1 MFRLARASIGSL
13 RGISPSVSEELWLPV
28 DEVVH
33 HDNVMVPIV
42 IRTGGH
48 VAGLDADRCDAGVIE
63 HDAEEGLVS
72 IAWRSRNGTA
82 EQQSAVSIEVLDERV
97 RPAVAEPR
105 ARTAVWLIN
114 ICEHRAEGSDCCR
127 DSAIGPG
134 YEEQSFGNVA
144 SYRSEQSRFAEG
156 SEGGAVGGIAK
167 EHR

>member
-1 MFRLARASIGSL
+1 MESHL
-13 RGISPSVSEELWLPV
+13 SVSEELWLAV

-33 HDNVMVPIV
+33 HDNVMVPII

-114 ICEHRAEGSDCCR
+114 ICEHRAEASDCCR
-127 DSAIGPG
+127 GDAIATWYGEG
-134 YEEQSFGNVA
+134 RLGDVA
-144 SYRSEQSRFAEG
+144 SHRSEQTRRVERPVGWAIGRVAE
-156 SEGGAVGGIAK
+156 E
-167 EHR
+167 